1 MIDDVPTLIDR
12 VRGDYAK
19 GSILRDDLSLQPC
32 YVARVVNSFAHGD
45 TLHQALADATAKE
58 LEDQP
63 IEERIARFVAEFPDP
78 DKAVPFKSLY
88 TWHHVLTGSCTM
100 GRDEFTRSHSLD
112 TAKDYT
118 PRYFIEITAHAYG
131 GEAIRQ
137 LAESYGIK
145 ID

>member
-1 MIDDVPTLIDR
+1 MENEQI
-12 VRGDYAK
+12 
-19 GSILRDDLSLQPC
+19 
-32 YVARVVNSFAHGD
+32 
-45 TLHQALADATAKE
+45 
-58 LEDQP
+58 
-63 IEERIARFVAEFPDP
+63 IARFLALRP
-78 DKAVPFKSLY
+78 
-88 TWHHVLTGSCTM
+88 TGYGSGYGYGSGSGTM